1 MKIVRAKSA
10 ERRKDKRYGK
20 YGITLEL
27 DGQFYSTKDWSLGGF
42 GVDGYQGTL
51 ELSNL
56 VPVTIVLETG
66 DQTYGQTAIAS
77 IVRNAD
83 AEEKLAA
90 KFSDLGNTPWKCWTA
105 GKSADCKKLKY
116 NNPLSQPEFISI
128 RIKISANC

>member
-20 YGITLEL
+20 YVITLEL
-27 DGQFYSTKDWSLGGF
+27 DGQFYSTRDWSLGGF

-51 ELSNL
+51 EPGNL

-66 DQTYGQTAIAS
+66 YQTYEQTALAS
-77 IVRNAD
+77 VVRNDD

-90 KFSDLGNTPWKCWTA
+90 KFNDLGNDTLDMLEGWQTGRLQEA
-105 GKSADCKKLKY
+105 EILESA
-116 NNPLSQPEFISI
+116 
-128 RIKISANC
+128 